1 MFLRRSTA
9 ASGMYKYVPM
19 ETKRVRTRSSVRWYD
34 SECRAM
40 RQKMRQLDRKYRGL
54 RTAEALSLWRKQFND
69 QRRMFLVRYC
79 QCCKNPRDVWKCIDS
94 SLQPPQ
100 NGTSSKLSADDL
112 ADFFRNKVQNIRT
125 SAAEAIQP
133 LFADGPAPPLS
144 TYEPATDD
152 EIPTLIRTVPPK
164 SS

>member
-1 MFLRRSTA
+1 MDYVLLKHCRCGANSSTINGVCFW
-9 ASGMYKYVPM
+9 SD
-19 ETKRVRTRSSVRWYD
+19 T
-34 SECRAM
+34 
-40 RQKMRQLDRKYRGL
+40 
-54 RTAEALSLWRKQFND
+54 FNA
-69 QRRMFLVRYC
+69 
-79 QCCKNPRDVWKCIDS
+79 CKNPRDVWKCIDS

-125 SAAEAIQP
+125 SAAEALQP

-144 TYEPATDD
+144 TYEPPTDD